1 MNASVGFTAHWL
13 LAVPLLLTI
22 WVIVARREWR
32 PDLIEAILGGAFTIA
47 LVKIAGIA
55 YFHARPFVVY
65 GQLPLVQHVADN
77 SFPSDHLAACGLAIG
92 YLWTRNRMFAAIGAL
107 CAALIGTARVLADL
121 HWPIDI
127 FAGLALGIIAVA
139 IARRVT
145 ASFSVSTGRQN

>member
-92 YLWTRNRMFAAIGAL
+92 YLWTRNRMFAAIGAF

-121 HWPIDI
+121 HWPVDI
-127 FAGLALGIIAVA
+127 LAGLALGIIAVA
-139 IARRVT
+139 IARRITEWVP
-145 ASFSVSTGRQN
+145 AGRRN